1 MRRAQPGLAASR
13 GRAFCAPCQAVFAC
27 ILAVLAAPLA
37 SWQPAFGQAQTSLEQ
52 IIQPPKVDSS
62 EPMLLQADE
71 LIYDNDNAR
80 VTAKGNVELYYGNY
94 TLLADRVIYD
104 RSANTLSAEGNVR
117 IKDPDGAVIT
127 SDQITL
133 TDDFRDGFIDALKL
147 VTKDDTRIVAASA
160 SRQAGNVTV
169 FEKGW
174 FTPCKP
180 CEENPE
186 QGPDLAHSR
195 RQDHA

>member
-1 MRRAQPGLAASR
+1 M
-13 GRAFCAPCQAVFAC
+13 
-27 ILAVLAAPLA
+27 
-37 SWQPAFGQAQTSLEQ
+37 
-52 IIQPPKVDSS
+52 
-62 EPMLLQADE
+62 
-71 LIYDNDNAR
+71 
-80 VTAKGNVELYYGNY
+80 
-94 TLLADRVIYD
+94 IYD

-133 TDDFRDGFIDALKL
+133 TDDFRDGFIESLKL

-180 CEENPE
+180 CVENPNKAPTWRIRA
-186 QGPDLAHSR
+186 GKIAHHRSGLSSSSR
-195 RQDHA
+195 T

>member
-1 MRRAQPGLAASR
+1 MAGAGARWIWMRRAPPGLAASD
-13 GRAFCAPCQAVFAC
+13 GVAFRRLRLALFAC
-27 ILAVLAAPLA
+27 ILAAFAAPLA

-52 IIQPPKVDSS
+52 IVQPPKVDPS

-104 RSANTLSAEGNVR
+104 RSANTLGAEGNVR

-127 SDQITL
+127 SDHITL
-133 TDDFRDGFIDALKL
+133 TDDFRDGFIDAYL
-147 VTKDDTRIVAASA
+147 
-160 SRQAGNVTV
+160 
-169 FEKGW
+169 
-174 FTPCKP
+174 
-180 CEENPE
+180 
-186 QGPDLAHSR
+186 
-195 RQDHA
+195 DHRL